1 MAGKLPR
8 RALIGINSAA
18 RARLASAAVRPPWQT
33 PAEWLTR
40 PGDSDDT
47 RKEIAE
53 LLARGFRV
61 SRPD

>member
-8 RALIGINSAA
+8 RALIGIDSAA
-18 RARLASAAVRPPWQT
+18 RGRLASAAVSPAMANKT

-53 LLARGFRV
+53 LLARGSV
-61 SRPD
+61 